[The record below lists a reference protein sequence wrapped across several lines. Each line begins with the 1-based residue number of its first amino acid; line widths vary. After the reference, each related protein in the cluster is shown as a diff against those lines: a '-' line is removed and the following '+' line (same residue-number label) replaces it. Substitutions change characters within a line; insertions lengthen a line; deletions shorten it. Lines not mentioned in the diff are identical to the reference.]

1 MPRGE
6 LHKVGGRQA
15 REALEHGW
23 VKVDRATAGR
33 LYAAGVAITVAGGRV
48 NPAHLDRLGV
58 VLDPNELRAPFDR
71 LITRVQA
78 ELDARPFLSYRS
90 ADGDKAV
97 AYFVAENVWP
107 TMPRSARGR
116 MPSSEEP
123 RELTREMRGAEWL
136 QSCGAGEP
144 GVLDRQK
151 HRPLGA
157 SQRSADRAPP
167 SRMLSEHT
175 ARARRSR

>member
-1 MPRGE
+1 MPRGD

-33 LYAAGVAITVAGGRV
+33 LYTAGVAIMVAGGRV

-58 VLDPNELRAPFDR
+58 VLDPAELRAPFDR
-71 LITRVQA
+71 LIVRVQS
-78 ELDARPFLSYRS
+78 ELAARPFLSYRS
-90 ADGDKAV
+90 ADGDQAV
-97 AYFVAENVWP
+97 AYFVAENHWP

-123 RELTREMRGAEWL
+123 RELTRELRGAEWL
-136 QSCGAGEP
+136 QNCGGSEP
-144 GVLDRQK
+144 GVLQRQRHLPAQQKVVVDRV
-151 HRPLGA
+151 
-157 SQRSADRAPP
+157 DT
-167 SRMLSEHT
+167 SRMLPERT